1 MLFLRPEANCERVF
15 KDAGTVMGAGRDAT
29 HSKTARLMV
38 QVPYNAK
45 EGRLKPN
52 RTGARRQYD
61 ELLANREL
69 PYPKKKAG
77 K

>member
-1 MLFLRPEANCERVF
+1 
-15 KDAGTVMGAGRDAT
+15 
-29 HSKTARLMV
+29 
-38 QVPYNAK
+38 
-45 EGRLKPN
+45 LKPN
-52 RTGARRQYD
+52 RTGTRRQYD

>member
-1 MLFLRPEANCERVF
+1 M
-15 KDAGTVMGAGRDAT
+15 K
-29 HSKTARLMV
+29 V

-45 EGRLKPN
+45 EGRLKSN
-52 RTGARRQYD
+52 RTAARRKYD

-69 PYPKKKAG
+69 PYSKKKAG

>member
-1 MLFLRPEANCERVF
+1 MATVEGVAFCFLDGGVF
-15 KDAGTVMGAGRDAT
+15 KDAGTAMGAGRDAT
-29 HSKTARLMV
+29 LLHT
-38 QVPYNAK
+38 YNAK
-45 EGRLKPN
+45 EGRLKSN
-52 RTGARRQYD
+52 RTVIRRKYD

>member
-1 MLFLRPEANCERVF
+1 M
-15 KDAGTVMGAGRDAT
+15 
-29 HSKTARLMV
+29 

-45 EGRLKPN
+45 EGRLKSN
-52 RTGARRQYD
+52 RTAARRKYD